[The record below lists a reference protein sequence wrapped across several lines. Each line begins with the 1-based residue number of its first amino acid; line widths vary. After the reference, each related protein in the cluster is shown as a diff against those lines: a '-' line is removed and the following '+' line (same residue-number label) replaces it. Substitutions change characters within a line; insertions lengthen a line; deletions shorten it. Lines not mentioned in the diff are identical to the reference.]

1 MHKQS
6 YFFVGVGGI
15 GMSALAQLLH
25 ARGNSV
31 SGVDRDASP
40 TTELLM
46 SRGIPVAIGHSPVPE
61 STTVLIFSDAIP
73 VDNPERT
80 EARSRGIVER
90 SYFEMLGVVSSEMK
104 TIAVA
109 GTHGKTTTTGMLAR
123 MLRDG
128 GANPTAVIGSIVR
141 DFGSNYL
148 DGSADLFVVEACEYK
163 DHLLH
168 LNPEI
173 LVLTNIELDHTDFF
187 PSLEALQESFK
198 KALDKVP
205 AHGKIITNPHDP
217 AIAPL
222 LRGVH
227 AEIIDYTTEHI
238 GELKQLGEFNRMNA
252 RAAKAAAKVL
262 DSHLQEQTLD
272 TSLAAFEGSWRRF
285 EYKGVTQ
292 RGATVYDDYAHH
304 PTAIGKTIDAARER
318 FLGKKII
325 VVFHP
330 HLYSRT
336 RDLFDGFVEAL
347 SRADSVILAPIYAA
361 RETDTRGMSS
371 DILKDAIA
379 RHNPHVRSL
388 HSFDEMYTTILE
400 ETSESDVIITMG
412 AGDIYKVAD
421 RLVS

>member
-1 MHKQS
+1 
-6 YFFVGVGGI
+6 
-15 GMSALAQLLH
+15 
-25 ARGNSV
+25 
-31 SGVDRDASP
+31 
-40 TTELLM
+40 M

>member
-173 LVLTNIELDHTDFF
+173 FVLTNIELDHTDFF

-217 AIAPL
+217 AIVPL

-262 DSHLQEQTLD
+262 DSRLQEQTLD